1 MSLCP
6 LCYGLPV
13 RMTKGS
19 VADMSQYGIHNG
31 ARGEIIGWT
40 LHAEDE
46 AWVAQC
52 KDAELILKHLPT
64 RIILKMENR
73 MTKKHP
79 DLPEQHYI
87 LKPGAVE
94 WSLDGRFGQDAV
106 ILRRRGY
113 TMVPNFSTT
122 IDGATGKTMEKAIAD
137 LGSWDDVATFT
148 RSMKGY
154 IALSRVTKAHDLLLA
169 QTFNPGLFQLGAQ
182 PWPNLL
188 LSMETGHGEGMSEEA
203 LNDLFTETDRRSNIQ
218 KKLFDMTFEC
228 EACQQMYLP
237 DHFGFRRTGDE
248 WRPGFLANI
257 IQKGCRRS
265 CKHQSITISQPT
277 HKCQECKQSK
287 TEAMFSASMWNNKA
301 KTTRS
306 ILCLVCEQARQKTQ
320 QCKLC
325 KEFKMQNAFSQSMWE
340 NARHADH
347 QRTLC
352 LDCVF
357 PACTSKRCKACPS
370 CGAHHRKNGKCI
382 EKAARETPN
391 SKHLPKSMEDIRF
404 WLCSTCRPKHCQNY
418 PHCNRYWPRSEK
430 LATCGDCQSLS
441 QMPPPK

>member
-1 MSLCP
+1 MPQDTPEASFSEGLTKEEMAKKQKNWLMYNARKTEGILSLCP

-188 LSMETGHGEGMSEEA
+188 LSMETGHGEGMTEEA

-248 WRPGFLANI
+248 WRPGFLENI

-265 CKHQSITISQPT
+265 CKHQSTTISQPT
-277 HKCQECKQSK
+277 HVCQECEQSK
-287 TEAMFSASMWNNKA
+287 AEAMFSASMWHHKA
-301 KTTRS
+301 DKSRT
-306 ILCLVCEQARQKTQ
+306 ILCL
-320 QCKLC
+320 
-325 KEFKMQNAFSQSMWE
+325 
-340 NARHADH
+340 
-347 QRTLC
+347 
-352 LDCVF
+352 
-357 PACTSKRCKACPS
+357 
-370 CGAHHRKNGKCI
+370 
-382 EKAARETPN
+382 
-391 SKHLPKSMEDIRF
+391 
-404 WLCSTCRPKHCQNY
+404 
-418 PHCNRYWPRSEK
+418 
-430 LATCGDCQSLS
+430 SLIHI
-441 QMPPPK
+441 